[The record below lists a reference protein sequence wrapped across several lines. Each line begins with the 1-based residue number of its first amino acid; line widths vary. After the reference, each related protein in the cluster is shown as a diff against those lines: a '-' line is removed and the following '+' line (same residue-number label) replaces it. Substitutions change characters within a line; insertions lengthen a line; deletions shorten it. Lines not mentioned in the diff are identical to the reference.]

1 MVTGNLDNEIV
12 VLYDMLHELYVDS
25 IKFQDACPMN
35 EGVKRISKLHNV
47 MDSVN
52 NCMVAI
58 AFEGMGLIEFID
70 DVNLNDLYTNVL
82 FIASEVQNVAPDM
95 VKNNDDLLELQRKI
109 HTNVNKIHAII
120 QDIMQILVE
129 VLNA

>member
-1 MVTGNLDNEIV
+1 MVTGNLDNEVV
-12 VLYDMLHELYVDS
+12 VLYDKLHELYVDS
-25 IKFQDACPMN
+25 IKFQDICPMN
-35 EGVKRISKLHNV
+35 EGVERISKLRNV
-47 MDSVN
+47 MDSVS
-52 NCMVAI
+52 NCMLAI
-58 AFEGMGLIEFID
+58 VFGGMGLIEFID

-82 FIASEVQNVAPDM
+82 FIASEVQNVVSDM
-95 VKNNDDLLELQRKI
+95 TKNNDDLFELQCKI